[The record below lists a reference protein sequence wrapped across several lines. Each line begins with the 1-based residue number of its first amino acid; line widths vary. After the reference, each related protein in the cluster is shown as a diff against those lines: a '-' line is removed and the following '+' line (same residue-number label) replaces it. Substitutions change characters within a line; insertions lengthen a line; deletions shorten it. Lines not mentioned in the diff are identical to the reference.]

1 MPICLA
7 TSSRTRGGDEVES
20 KGSEVTWAAG
30 QASVESVDEERWLLG
45 IESQRRKNK
54 KYVEFC

>member
-45 IESQRRKNK
+45 IESRRRKNAK
-54 KYVEFC
+54 

>member
-7 TSSRTRGGDEVES
+7 TSSRMTRGDEVES

-45 IESQRRKNK
+45 IESRRRKNAK
-54 KYVEFC
+54 